1 MDQLQCTG
9 YLRDLALLIKDMARE
24 AKTTSDASTSD
35 IDHRALSLERLM
47 TLHEV
52 VSLMQQQAEAFNIP
66 LADIGLDDIDPEKD
80 LI

>member
-1 MDQLQCTG
+1 MDQLKCAG
-9 YLRDLALLIKDMARE
+9 YVRDLALLIKDLARE
-24 AKTTSDASTSD
+24 AKATRDAATSD
-35 IDHRALSLERLM
+35 IERALSLERLM

-66 LADIGLDDIDPEKD
+66 LADIALDDIDPEKD

>member
-1 MDQLQCTG
+1 MDHLQCTG
-9 YLRDLALLIKDMARE
+9 YLRDLALLIKDMARK
-24 AKTTSDASTSD
+24 AKTINDAS
-35 IDHRALSLERLM
+35 IDDADRSLRLERLM

>member
-9 YLRDLALLIKDMARE
+9 YLRDLAFLIKEMARE
-24 AKTTSDASTSD
+24 AKATSDASTND
-35 IDHRALSLERLM
+35 TDRALSLERLM

-52 VSLMQQQAEAFNIP
+52 VSLMQQQAEVFDIP
-66 LADIGLDDIDPEKD
+66 LADIGLEDVDPEKD

>member
-9 YLRDLALLIKDMARE
+9 YLRDLASLIKDMARE
-24 AKTTSDASTSD
+24 AKTTSDAFTND
-35 IDHRALSLERLM
+35 TDRALSLERLM

>member
-9 YLRDLALLIKDMARE
+9 YLRDLTFLIKEMARE
-24 AKTTSDASTSD
+24 AKRNSDASTND
-35 IDHRALSLERLM
+35 TDRALSLERLM

>member
-9 YLRDLALLIKDMARE
+9 YLRDLALLIKDMARR
-24 AKTTSDASTSD
+24 AKTTSDASIKGAD
-35 IDHRALSLERLM
+35 RALSLERLM

>member
-24 AKTTSDASTSD
+24 AKTTSDASIDDSD
-35 IDHRALSLERLM
+35 RALSLERLM

-66 LADIGLDDIDPEKD
+66 LAEIGLEDIDPEKD
-80 LI
+80 LV

>member
-1 MDQLQCTG
+1 MDQLQCAG
-9 YLRDLALLIKDMARE
+9 YLRDLALLIKDLARK
-24 AKTTSDASTSD
+24 AKATRDATAND
-35 IDHRALSLERLM
+35 TERALSLERLM

-66 LADIGLDDIDPEKD
+66 LGDIALDDIDPEKD